1 MGPLDIGSGVPYRE
15 GTMKTET
22 QPSASPRLG
31 TDAATA
37 SLSAVDAA
45 VVALGSSYAYAF
57 FFSYVY
63 FYFYAISGGL

>member
-1 MGPLDIGSGVPYRE
+1 
-15 GTMKTET
+15 MKTET